1 MMDLGNLAER
11 LVDLSYDYDPYEFH
25 DNYTDKEEALCE
37 VLKSLE
43 TGDVDTFVLFC
54 DEIAEEYVEDPDEY
68 DRDLYEEAVLVKE
81 NLEELFL
88 EYNAENIE
96 RE

>member
-11 LVDLSYDYDPYEFH
+11 LVDLSCDYDPYEFH

-43 TGDVDTFVLFC
+43 TGDVEAFVLFC
-54 DEIAEEYVEDPDEY
+54 DTIIEEYVEDPDEY
-68 DRDLYEEAVLVKE
+68 DRDLYGEAVLVKE

-88 EYNAENIE
+88 EYNAENVE

>member
-54 DEIAEEYVEDPDEY
+54 CLIADDIVAIFTSKLIFSLSLPQTQISIYSSLLDN
-68 DRDLYEEAVLVKE
+68 R
-81 NLEELFL
+81 
-88 EYNAENIE
+88 
-96 RE
+96 